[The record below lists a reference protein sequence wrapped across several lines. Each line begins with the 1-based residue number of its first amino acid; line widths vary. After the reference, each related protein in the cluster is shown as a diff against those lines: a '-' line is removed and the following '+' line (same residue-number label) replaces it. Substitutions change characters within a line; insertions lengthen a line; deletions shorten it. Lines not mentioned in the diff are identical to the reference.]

1 MTRRPDR
8 QMIQSSKL
16 WGGRFSG
23 ETDALMRRF
32 NDSVGFDIRLWDAD
46 IRGSMAYADAL
57 AKAGVITKKEA
68 AALVKGLKAVHGEF
82 AADAFVV
89 KDGDED
95 IHTAVERRLKEIVGD
110 VAGKLHTGRSRN
122 DQVATDMR
130 LFCQSA
136 IENLKS
142 KIGTLQVSLLGQAEA
157 HIPTVM
163 PGYTHLQRAQPITFA
178 HWCLSYFW
186 QFTRDVDRLE
196 DCAKRTAVSP
206 LGSGALAGNPFGI
219 DREALAARLEL
230 SPRRRE
236 DTNQQKNLAPSRLRG
251 EVSKNSLDGV
261 SDRDFVVE
269 LLFCCALAGVHVSR
283 LAEDLIL
290 YSTAEFG
297 FVTFDDAY
305 STGSSLMPQKKNP
318 DAMELARG
326 KSGRLIGNL
335 MSLLIVLK
343 GLPMTYNKDLQ
354 EDKEGLF
361 DSLDTLGLTLPVVAG
376 AIRTLRVN
384 ADKMRAAL
392 DPAMLATDV
401 AEYLVRKGVPFRE
414 AHHLSGRAVVLAEQR
429 GVGID
434 ALDLDDWRGIS
445 PRFDVDIASVFG
457 YERTSVSY
465 EQSVASRDVTGGT
478 SPRAV
483 KEQIRAAE
491 VWLKHTGHGE
501 KNTQRPHTRK
511 K

>member
-1 MTRRPDR
+1 MT
-8 QMIQSSKL
+8 KL

-23 ETDALMRRF
+23 ETDALMKRF
-32 NDSVGFDIRLWDAD
+32 NDSISFDIRLWQAD
-46 IRGSMAYADAL
+46 IRGSLAYANAL

-68 AALVKGLKAVHGEF
+68 AALVKGLKAVHAEF
-82 AADAFVV
+82 ASGAFAI

-130 LFCQSA
+130 LFCQSE
-136 IENLKS
+136 IVNLKS
-142 KIGTLQVSLLGQAEA
+142 KIGLVQAALLAQAER
-157 HIPTVM
+157 HISSVM
-163 PGYTHLQRAQPITFA
+163 PGYTHLQRAQPVTFA

-186 QFTRDVDRLE
+186 QFARDAERLE

-206 LGSGALAGNPFGI
+206 LGSGALAGNPFGV
-219 DREALAARLEL
+219 DRAGLAETLGFRASSNHQL
-230 SPRRRE
+230 PI
-236 DTNQQKNLAPSRLRG
+236 TN
-251 EVSKNSLDGV
+251 NSLDGV
-261 SDRDFVVE
+261 SDRDFVAE
-269 LLFCCALAGVHVSR
+269 LLFCCALTGVHLSR
-283 LAEDLIL
+283 LAEDLII
-290 YSTAEFG
+290 YSTAEFS

-335 MSLLIVLK
+335 MSMLTVLK

-376 AIRTLRVN
+376 AIGTLWVN

-414 AHHLSGRAVVLAEQR
+414 AHHLSGRAVALAERR

-434 ALDLDDWRGIS
+434 ALDLNDWRGIS
-445 PRFDVDIASVFG
+445 PKFDVDIAGVFG
-457 YERTSVSY
+457 YEREAVLY

-483 KEQIRAAE
+483 KEQIKQAE
-491 VWLKHTGHGE
+491 RWQRTRHR
-501 KNTQRPHTRK
+501 TQVARRRT
-511 K
+511 